1 MSVGL
6 GPPGRGAAFGQASQ
20 KQRQQLFGR
29 GVPSVSGRPAP
40 VGRAEEGQAAGV
52 WALKPLHCP
61 SCACRER
68 WCHMTQEER
77 DDSLRF
83 NENITF
89 GQLGTFAH
97 NMLAFGLNKKLCND
111 FLKKQAVIGSLDE
124 EQYKLLSDHIEQ
136 VAAE

>member
-1 MSVGL
+1 MWVS
-6 GPPGRGAAFGQASQ
+6 GPQAEGQ
-20 KQRQQLFGR
+20 
-29 GVPSVSGRPAP
+29 PSVRLPRSSTNSSSAEVSPLCQGGQHLW
-40 VGRAEEGQAAGV
+40 VRAGGGQAAGM

-89 GQLGTFAH
+89 GQLG
-97 NMLAFGLNKKLCND
+97 
-111 FLKKQAVIGSLDE
+111 
-124 EQYKLLSDHIEQ
+124 
-136 VAAE
+136 